1 MDLYRNTLIDLPSDR
16 LLQRRALAVAA
27 FKARVD
33 TAGLTRPV
41 RADAERAFL
50 TQSRRSVA
58 LALRC
63 AVQIKLNQTLLPS
76 KKDTFAVHEDGN

>member
-33 TAGLTRPV
+33 TAGMTRPV
-41 RADAERAFL
+41 RAAEERAFL
-50 TQSRRSVA
+50 ESVGA
-58 LALRC
+58 ESVFLERLDVMAHD
-63 AVQIKLNQTLLPS
+63 
-76 KKDTFAVHEDGN
+76 DTPRAIG

>member
-33 TAGLTRPV
+33 TAGMTRSV
-41 RADAERAFL
+41 RADEERACLESVGAESVFL
-50 TQSRRSVA
+50 ERLDVMA
-58 LALRC
+58 HD
-63 AVQIKLNQTLLPS
+63 
-76 KKDTFAVHEDGN
+76 DTPRAIG